1 MSNNDIVIQERDV
14 RGFDQVSIRDYGEL
28 IITQGPKESLTIET
42 NQDFTDSI
50 ETQVRNGKLIIR
62 IGRTWIEKL
71 GHAIRTS
78 LTRQPLRYHL
88 TVDKLVGLEV
98 NGAIRVN
105 STDLKTDRLS
115 LRLRGATEIEFFDL
129 TTDLLKV
136 DLPGAGMV
144 TMTGKATKQMV
155 ALGGTG
161 VFEAAKLESKKASIN
176 LAGACKATLWVTDDL
191 EVTIRG
197 IGSVDYYGTPTL
209 KKQVSGLGSVTG
221 LGKP

>member
-1 MSNNDIVIQERDV
+1 MSKNDIVNQDREV

-28 IITQGPKESLTIET
+28 IITQGPNESLTIET
-42 NQDFTDSI
+42 NRDFVDSI
-50 ETQVRNGKLIIR
+50 KTQVRNGKLIIR
-62 IGRTWIEKL
+62 IGRTWLEKL
-71 GHAIRTS
+71 GHAISTS

-98 NGAIRVN
+98 IGAIRVN
-105 STDLKTDRLS
+105 ATALKTDRLS
-115 LRLRGATEIEFFDL
+115 LRLRGATEIEIFDL
-129 TTDLLKV
+129 KTDLLRV

-144 TMTGKATKQMV
+144 TITGKATEQMV

-161 VFEAAKLESKKASIN
+161 VFEAAKLET
-176 LAGACKATLWVTDDL
+176 GACKATVWVADDL

-197 IGSVDYYGTPTL
+197 IGSVDYYGTPKL

-221 LGKP
+221 LGEP